1 MKKYFA
7 ECVGTF
13 VLTFLG
19 CGTAM
24 FLGCG
29 TPAGVVGTAIAFGL
43 AVVAMAYT
51 IGEISGCHINPAI
64 TLGVALS
71 GRMSWK
77 DACGY
82 WVGQVIGGILA
93 GAVLLLLTK
102 VVAAPDLTGGLGSNG
117 VANAGGVGGAFLVEV
132 IATFLFVLVVLGT
145 TDAKYGAGK
154 PAGLAIG
161 LSLILDVHQP
171 HRHFREP
178 GPFHRPGPFRR
189 RRCAEGCVGVHLR
202 SARGRCLERL
212 RLEGYGPEGEV
223 SPFLQWFKGRTRWV
237 RPFLWPES
245 RNLIIFA

>member
-7 ECVGTF
+7 ECLGTF

-77 DACGY
+77 DALGY
-82 WVGQVIGGILA
+82 WCGQIVGGIIA
-93 GAVLLLLTK
+93 GALLLLLTK
-102 VVAAPDLTGGLGSNG
+102 VVAAPDLTGALGSNG
-117 VANAGGVGGAFLVEV
+117 VANAGGVWGACLVEV
-132 IATFLFVLVVLGT
+132 IATFIFVLVVLGA
-145 TDAKYGAGK
+145 TDAKVGAGK

-161 LSLILDVHQP
+161 LSLILIHLVCINLTGTSVNP
-171 HRHFREP
+171 ARSI
-178 GPFHRPGPFRR
+178 GP
-189 RRCAEGCVGVHLR
+189 A
-202 SARGRCLERL
+202 
-212 RLEGYGPEGEV
+212 
-223 SPFLQWFKGRTRWV
+223 
-237 RPFLWPES
+237 
-245 RNLIIFA
+245 IFAGGAALKDLWVFICAPLVGGALSALCWKLFSCEK

>member
-1 MKKYFA
+1 MKKYIA
-7 ECVGTF
+7 EMVGTF

-24 FLGCG
+24 FLGCN

-82 WVGQVIGGILA
+82 WVGQIIGGIIA
-93 GAVLLLLTK
+93 GALLLLLTK
-102 VVAAPDLTGGLGSNG
+102 VVAAPDLTGSLGTNG
-117 VANAGGVGGAFLVEV
+117 VANAGGVWGACLVEV
-132 IATFLFVLVVLGT
+132 IATFIFVLVVLGA

-161 LSLILDVHQP
+161 LCLILIHLVCINLTGTSVNP
-171 HRHFREP
+171 ARSI
-178 GPFHRPGPFRR
+178 GP
-189 RRCAEGCVGVHLR
+189 A
-202 SARGRCLERL
+202 
-212 RLEGYGPEGEV
+212 
-223 SPFLQWFKGRTRWV
+223 
-237 RPFLWPES
+237 
-245 RNLIIFA
+245 IFAGGAALKNVWVFICAPLLGGALAACAWKGIAPK

>member
-64 TLGVALS
+64 TFAVALS

-77 DACGY
+77 DAVGY

-93 GAVLLLLTK
+93 GALLLLLTK
-102 VVAAPDLTGGLGSNG
+102 VVAAPDLTGALGSNG

-161 LSLILDVHQP
+161 LSLILIHLVCINLTGTSVNPARSIGPALFAGGAALKDVWV
-171 HRHFREP
+171 FI
-178 GPFHRPGPFRR
+178 
-189 RRCAEGCVGVHLR
+189 CAPLVGGALSACVWKAMVPK
-202 SARGRCLERL
+202 E
-212 RLEGYGPEGEV
+212 
-223 SPFLQWFKGRTRWV
+223 K
-237 RPFLWPES
+237 
-245 RNLIIFA
+245 

>member
-1 MKKYFA
+1 MKKYIA

-24 FLGCG
+24 FLGCD

-64 TLGVALS
+64 TFGVALS
-71 GRMSWK
+71 GRMTWK

-145 TDAKYGAGK
+145 TDAKVGAGK

-161 LSLILDVHQP
+161 LTLILIHLMCINLTGTSVNP
-171 HRHFREP
+171 ARSI
-178 GPFHRPGPFRR
+178 GPALFAGGEALKNLWVFI
-189 RRCAEGCVGVHLR
+189 CAPLVGGAL
-202 SARGRCLERL
+202 SAL
-212 RLEGYGPEGEV
+212 V
-223 SPFLQWFKGRTRWV
+223 WKGMV
-237 RPFLWPES
+237 PKEK
-245 RNLIIFA
+245 

>member
-1 MKKYFA
+1 MKKYIA

-29 TPAGVVGTAIAFGL
+29 EPAGVVGTAIAFGL

-64 TLGVALS
+64 TFAVALS

-161 LSLILDVHQP
+161 LSLILIHLMCINLTGTSVNP
-171 HRHFREP
+171 ARSI
-178 GPFHRPGPFRR
+178 GPALFAGGDALKDLWVFI
-189 RRCAEGCVGVHLR
+189 CAPLVGGAL
-202 SARGRCLERL
+202 AACA
-212 RLEGYGPEGEV
+212 
-223 SPFLQWFKGRTRWV
+223 WKGMV
-237 RPFLWPES
+237 PKEK
-245 RNLIIFA
+245 